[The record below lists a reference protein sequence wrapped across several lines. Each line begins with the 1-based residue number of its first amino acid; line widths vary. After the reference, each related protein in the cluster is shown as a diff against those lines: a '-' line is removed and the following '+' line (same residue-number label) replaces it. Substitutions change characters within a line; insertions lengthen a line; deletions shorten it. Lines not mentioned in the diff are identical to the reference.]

1 MKSGAADFYL
11 LSRTFL
17 QKAGSVKIY
26 QDNIQK
32 YAEEEQA
39 LGQKLNQ
46 LSTLRFVVFAA
57 LVTVIAVSANA
68 GELVI
73 LLIAAP
79 LLLFAFT
86 NLMKNYN
93 QVLRDKHQ
101 ANFLKTIN
109 QQELDRLD
117 SKLSD
122 FDSGEEF
129 LTTDHAYVADFDI
142 FGTHSLFQL
151 VNRTTTESGNQL
163 LAQWLSEPAD
173 KPLIEARQQAVKELS
188 TDLEW
193 RQRFQASGMA
203 FSNKKSQYKKLLN
216 WIQTP
221 VQLLPGK
228 SVYIPAAI
236 ILSVAALTTGVYYI
250 INAYASDWYYYL
262 LPLAVVLLISS
273 QVLKKLKPLAEDII
287 DNTHENV
294 KVLGGYHAL
303 IQKIE
308 GRNFESEL
316 LKNLQSVLNRDGY
329 SAANEIN
336 RLKRILHFFQQRG
349 TKNDLFGGNKF
360 YPVLNFFFL
369 TDIYWIIFSEQWKV
383 RNGKYLAGWAAAI
396 SEFEVFNSMA
406 GFAYANPSYSYPQ
419 IKEAPY
425 SIRFEQ
431 LGHPLLS
438 EQKRVCN
445 DFVLEGRGEIDMIT
459 GSNMA
464 GKSTFL
470 RTVGIN
476 LVLAFIGAPCCAR
489 SASIS
494 SMRIFSSMRT
504 QDNLEEGISSFY
516 AELRRVESL
525 LELLRKEEP
534 IFFMLDEMFKG
545 TNSKDRHKGG
555 FSLIKQ
561 LADLNAFGL
570 ISTHD
575 LDLAILAGK
584 HELVTNYS
592 FNSEIKD
599 GNMLFNYTLTP
610 KICTDF
616 NASEL
621 MRRSGIE
628 VLEDI
633 EGL

>member
-1 MKSGAADFYL
+1 M
-11 LSRTFL
+11 
-17 QKAGSVKIY
+17 KIY

-32 YAEEEQA
+32 YSDEEKE

-46 LSTLRFVVFAA
+46 LSTLRFAVFAIMVVVVVVA
-57 LVTVIAVSANA
+57 ANA
-68 GELVI
+68 GELIIV
-73 LLIAAP
+73 LIATP

-86 NLMKNYN
+86 NLMKRYN
-93 QVLRDKHQ
+93 QVSRDKRQ
-101 ANFLKTIN
+101 ANFLKAIN
-109 QQELDRLD
+109 EQELDRLE
-117 SKLSD
+117 SKLTGFS
-122 FDSGEEF
+122 SGDEF

-151 VNRTTTESGNQL
+151 INRTTTESGNQL
-163 LAQWLSEPAD
+163 LAKWLSEPAS

-188 TDLEW
+188 DDVEW
-193 RQRFQASGMA
+193 RHRFQASGMA
-203 FSNKKSQYKKLLN
+203 FSNEKSEYKKLLN
-216 WIQTP
+216 WIQKP
-221 VQLLPGK
+221 VQLLPKK
-228 SVYIPAAI
+228 SIYLPSAMV
-236 ILSVAALTTGVYYI
+236 LSVAALSTGVFYI

-262 LPLAVVLLISS
+262 LPLIVVLFITS
-273 QVLKKLKPLAEDII
+273 QVLKKLKSIAEDII
-287 DNTHENV
+287 DNTHQNV
-294 KVLGGYHAL
+294 KILGGYHAL

-308 GRNFESEL
+308 SRDFDSEIL
-316 LKNLQSVLNRDGY
+316 QNLQSVLNRDGY
-329 SAANEIN
+329 SAAHEVN
-336 RLKRILHFFQQRG
+336 RLKKILHFFQQRG

-360 YPVLNFFFL
+360 YPVLNYFFL

-383 RNGKYLAGWAAAI
+383 RNCEYLADWAAAI
-396 SEFEVFNSMA
+396 SEFEVLNSMA
-406 GFAYANPSYSYPQ
+406 GFAYSNPSYSYPQ
-419 IKEAPY
+419 IKEEPY

-431 LGHPLLS
+431 LGHPLLTES
-438 EQKRVCN
+438 KRVCN

-476 LVLAFIGAPCCAR
+476 LVLGFIGAPCCAR
-489 SASIS
+489 SADIS

-525 LELLRKEEP
+525 LELLKKDEP

-584 HELVTNYS
+584 HDLVTNYS

>member
-1 MKSGAADFYL
+1 M
-11 LSRTFL
+11 
-17 QKAGSVKIY
+17 KIY

-32 YAEEEQA
+32 YSEEA
-39 LGQKLNQ
+39 TRLSQKLNQ
-46 LSTLRFVVFAA
+46 LATLRLVVFLAI
-57 LVTVIAVSANA
+57 VITIAVLANA
-68 GELVI
+68 AQMI
-73 LLIAAP
+73 LLLLAAAVSV
-79 LLLFAFT
+79 FAFMA
-86 NLMKNYN
+86 LMKRYN
-93 QVLRDKHQ
+93 QVAQEKRQ
-101 ANFLKTIN
+101 TSFLKEVN
-109 QQELDRLD
+109 EQELQRLD

-122 FDSGEEF
+122 FNPGAEF
-129 LTTDHAYVADFDI
+129 LTTDHAYVSDFDI

-151 VNRTTTESGNQL
+151 INRTTTESGNQL
-163 LAQWLSEPAD
+163 LAQWLSESAS
-173 KPLIEARQQAVKELS
+173 KQTIEARQKAIQELS
-188 TDLEW
+188 SDLEW
-193 RQRFQASGMA
+193 RQTFQASGMA
-203 FSNKKSQYKKLLN
+203 FSNAKSQYQKLLD
-216 WIQTP
+216 WIKTP
-221 VQLLPGK
+221 VQLLPKK
-228 SVYIPAAI
+228 SVYLPMALL
-236 ILSVAALTTGVYYI
+236 LSVATIASGVYYI
-250 INAYASDWYYYL
+250 INAAAPDWYFYI
-262 LPLAVVLLISS
+262 LPLVGVLFVNWWILNKVKSI
-273 QVLKKLKPLAEDII
+273 AEDII
-287 DNTHENV
+287 DNTHQNV

-308 GRNFESEL
+308 
-316 LKNLQSVLNRDGY
+316 LKDFDSVVLKDLKSRLNRDGY

-349 TKNDLFGGNKF
+349 TKSDFLGGNKF
-360 YPVLNFFFL
+360 YPVINFFFL

-383 RNGKYLAGWAAAI
+383 RNSHYLADWASAV
-396 SEFEVFNSMA
+396 SEFEVLNSMA
-406 GFAYANPSYSYPQ
+406 GFAYSNPSYTYPE
-419 IKEAPY
+419 IKETPF

-438 EQKRVCN
+438 EAKRVCN
-445 DFVLEGRGEIDMIT
+445 DFHLEGRGEIDMIT

-476 LVLAFIGAPCCAR
+476 LVLAFIGAPCCAA
-489 SASIS
+489 SASVS

-516 AELRRVESL
+516 AELRRVERLLTL
-525 LELLRKEEP
+525 LEQGEP

-575 LDLAILAGK
+575 LDLATLAGR

-592 FNSEIKD
+592 FNSEIRD
-599 GNMLFNYTLTP
+599 GEMLFNYTLTP
-610 KICTDF
+610 KLCTDF

-621 MRRSGIE
+621 MKRSGIK
-628 VLEDI
+628 VLTDI